1 MKTIYKAIV
10 LSIFLTLG
18 AIAATPTG
26 SILVYTADNSDGKI
40 TPKTIEEQF
49 KKAGF
54 TISDNRDMNLP
65 FTKQFQKTT
74 FDVYNLFTLYKS
86 DAVINLVKK
95 YPNVGLFA
103 PMSMSIY
110 TKKGTKTI
118 SISTLTPETMATIM
132 GIPKDNKTL
141 AELGKAV
148 KAVFKSAMPNGIY
161 ETMPYKSVAPK
172 GKLVSHYSTEIDAD
186 EWDDEKEELQLTI
199 ENELKPNGFVMAGF
213 NDLGMVFSEN
223 KYQEYD
229 FYDVYS
235 ICKLKVIY
243 NIAINHPEA
252 GAFAPCSL
260 YMYKKKGEEKVYIG
274 FPTVYNW
281 RAAMAIDDKN
291 GVAVLEDA
299 QKRMDKILT
308 ESLE

>member
-1 MKTIYKAIV
+1 MKAIYNAIV

-18 AIAATPTG
+18 LVAGTPAQ
-26 SILVYTADNSDGKI
+26 SILVYTTDNSDGKV
-40 TPKTIEEQF
+40 TPKSIEEQF

-74 FDVYNLFTLYKS
+74 FDIYNLFTLYKS
-86 DAVINLVKK
+86 DTVMSLVKE
-95 YPNVGLFA
+95 YPNIGLFA

-110 TKKGTKTI
+110 TKKGAKTI
-118 SISTLTPETMATIM
+118 SISTLAPETMATIM
-132 GIPKDNKTL
+132 GIPTDNKTL
-141 AELGKAV
+141 AELGEAV
-148 KAVFKSAMPNGIY
+148 KAVFKAAMPNGKF
-161 ETMPYKSVAPK
+161 ETMTYKAIAPK
-172 GKLVSHYSTEIDAD
+172 GKLVSSYSAEMDAD
-186 EWDDEKEELQLTI
+186 EWEDEKEELQLTI

-213 NDLGMVFSEN
+213 NDINMVFNEKKN
-223 KYQEYD
+223 NDYD

-235 ICKLKVIY
+235 ICKLAVIY
-243 NIAINHPEA
+243 TVAINHPEA

-260 YMYKKKGEEKVYIG
+260 YMYKKKGEEKMHMG

-281 RAAMAIDDKN
+281 VAAMAIDDKD
-291 GVAVLEDA
+291 ALAALEDA
-299 QKRMDKILT
+299 QKRMDQILT

>member
-1 MKTIYKAIV
+1 MKTIYNAIL

-18 AIAATPTG
+18 AIAATP
-26 SILVYTADNSDGKI
+26 ILVYTADNSDGKI

-65 FTKQFQKTT
+65 FTKQFKKTT
-74 FDVYNLFTLYKS
+74 FDTYNLFTLYKS
-86 DAVINLVKK
+86 DTVISLVKE
-95 YPNVGLFA
+95 YPNAGLFA

-110 TKKGTKTI
+110 TKKGAKTI

-132 GIPKDNKTL
+132 GIPTDNKTL

-148 KAVFKSAMPNGIY
+148 KAVFKSAMPNGKY
-161 ETMPYKSVAPK
+161 ETMPYKPVAPK
-172 GKLVSHYSTEIDAD
+172 GKLVSNYSTEMDAD
-186 EWDDEKEELQLTI
+186 EWEDEKEELQLTI

-213 NDLGMVFSEN
+213 NDLGMVFNEN
-223 KYQEYD
+223 KYNDYE

-260 YMYKKKGEEKVYIG
+260 YMYKKKGEEKMYMG

-281 RAAMAIDDKN
+281 IAAMAIDDK
-291 GVAVLEDA
+291 GSLAVLEDA

>member
-18 AIAATPTG
+18 AVAATPTG

-40 TPKTIEEQF
+40 TPKTIEEHF

-65 FTKQFQKTT
+65 FTRQFQKTT

-86 DAVINLVKK
+86 DAVISLVKK

-148 KAVFKSAMPNGIY
+148 KAVFKSAMPNGTY

-213 NDLGMVFSEN
+213 NDLGMIFSEK

-243 NIAINHPEA
+243 SIAINHPEA

-281 RAAMAIDDKN
+281 RAAMAIDDKD